1 MNKNMKVVNVNI
13 IIYLI
18 IFIICFLF
26 LYLSNKLLGNLGL
39 VITTITMNITSFILS
54 FKYTTLSTINLNS
67 NSICYITMLIALY
80 LLIEKT
86 NKEETRKISNLNFII
101 NIFIGIML
109 YIMTYHKEVLTDT
122 VSVNMKNIFMNNS
135 TILITYP
142 LTTLLSS
149 HLLII
154 VYEKIKKLYDNYFI
168 TMVTIYLLVGLIEGL
183 TYTFITYNKVL
194 NTKGIIMILL
204 STYMIRLITTVIYS
218 IILTITNKKKVKEC
232 LQ

>member
-1 MNKNMKVVNVNI
+1 MNI

-67 NSICYITMLIALY
+67 NSICYITMLISLY

-154 VYEKIKKLYDNYFI
+154 VYEKIKELYDNYFI

>member
-1 MNKNMKVVNVNI
+1 MNI

-67 NSICYITMLIALY
+67 NSICYVTMLISLY

-101 NIFIGIML
+101 NIFIG
-109 YIMTYHKEVLTDT
+109 
-122 VSVNMKNIFMNNS
+122 NS
-135 TILITYP
+135 GFSILI
-142 LTTLLSS
+142 S
-149 HLLII
+149 II
-154 VYEKIKKLYDNYFI
+154 SIVIFL
-168 TMVTIYLLVGLIEGL
+168 GL
-183 TYTFITYNKVL
+183 TAWDMQMLKAMYNYYSSDEQELNKGDVL
-194 NTKGIIMILL
+194 IPPHTD
-204 STYMIRLITTVIYS
+204 STETMNFTLVS
-218 IILTITNKKKVKEC
+218 IPLYLERKKYYFKRRAI
-232 LQ
+232 

>member
-1 MNKNMKVVNVNI
+1 MNI

-67 NSICYITMLIALY
+67 NSICYITMLISLY

-154 VYEKIKKLYDNYFI
+154 VYEKIKELYDNYFI

-183 TYTFITYNKVL
+183 TYTFITYNKIL

-232 LQ
+232 IQ